1 MLEMLMRCTTGTR
14 SDHFRSTVRA

>member
-1 MLEMLMRCTTGTR
+1 MLKCICVCTTGTR

>member
-1 MLEMLMRCTTGTR
+1 MLMRCTTGTR